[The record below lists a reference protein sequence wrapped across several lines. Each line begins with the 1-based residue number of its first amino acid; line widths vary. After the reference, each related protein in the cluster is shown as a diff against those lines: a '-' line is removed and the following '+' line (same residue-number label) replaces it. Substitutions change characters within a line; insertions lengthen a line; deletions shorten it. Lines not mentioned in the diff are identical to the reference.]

1 MEQQS
6 LWDKNKVFI
15 LGLLASIAVTLQQFV
30 GQPDDDVK
38 WKAVGFAVMM
48 TVLSFLAR
56 NWRGQGLS
64 IVGIIGNLAG
74 VFVTIQETGQFSW
87 IQFILQGSIAIIAA
101 AGSDP
106 KSRGYENTEV
116 IKEAKKEGE
125 AIRPAALTAKPK

>member
-1 MEQQS
+1 MQQTF
-6 LWDKNKVFI
+6 WDKNKVFI
-15 LGLLASIAVTLQQFV
+15 LGLLGAAALTLQQFV

-38 WKAVGFAVMM
+38 LKAVGFALLM

-64 IVGIIGNLAG
+64 IAGIIGNLAG

-87 IQFILQGSIAIIAA
+87 VQFILQGIIAIIAA
-101 AGSDP
+101 AGADP
-106 KSRGYENTEV
+106 KSRGYENTAV

-125 AIRPAALTAKPK
+125 QIQPASLTAKPK